1 MPLSLEPMSDLDLQI
16 KSIQEK
22 LQQLLKQQALLQ
34 KENGRL
40 KKELEKSRQAAADKV
55 AQVQAL
61 QQQVDAARLGSG
73 QINAT
78 DRAALD
84 KRIDVY
90 LKEIDK
96 CLAMLNT

>member
-16 KSIQEK
+16 RSIQEK

-40 KKELEKSRQAAADKV
+40 KKELDKARQAAADSV
-55 AQVQAL
+55 AQVHAL

-73 QINAT
+73 QMNET
-78 DRAALD
+78 ERAALD